1 MAKNDFFFCL
11 FIDKYMKRQLCTSTN
26 HKASSVSIILYVF
39 NKFAIGIKLVIFTFS
54 YFRLQAFLLSVKLH
68 STFLGLEFSF
78 IVASSK
84 SVI

>member
-1 MAKNDFFFCL
+1 MTLFCL
-11 FIDKYMKRQLCTSTN
+11 FIDKYMKRQLCTLTN

-39 NKFAIGIKLVIFTFS
+39 NIFAIGIKLVIFG
-54 YFRLQAFLLSVKLH
+54 YKPFLLSVKLH

-84 SVI
+84 SVIYQSY

>member
-1 MAKNDFFFCL
+1 MTLFCL

-68 STFLGLEFSF
+68 RFLGLEFSF

-84 SVI
+84 SVIYQSY